1 MWLAQRPRA
10 RGWASTA
17 APLAVA
23 AFAATAAIAATAA
36 ASTPLATPSRPAPEA
51 YALAPWFDGLRLPV
65 AVVAIPDRPDRWLAV
80 QLEGL
85 LIDVR
90 GGAPQPR
97 PFLDLRHRI
106 TGLQG
111 EQGLFGAALEP
122 RDRALARGRARHVVA
137 AFTERDTGDLV
148 VAAYPVDE
156 IAWLADETAELEVLR
171 VSMPEPFHHGGAVRF
186 GPEGLLYITIGD
198 GSVAID
204 PSVERSGG
212 AASLAA
218 WRGKIVRVD
227 LLPTAA
233 RAPAYAV
240 PADNPFASGGMVAG
254 GAALPEI
261 WAYGFRNPWK
271 LTFDPASGEAIVV
284 DVGADRWEEVHR
296 VAPAGD
302 HGWPAREGREC
313 VRLEDGA
320 LLEPACDARAD
331 VAPWI
336 VYGHLALDPDGGQAV
351 VGGVVVRDPQL
362 PELAGRYV
370 FGDFVSG
377 RVWAY
382 DPVADQR
389 ELLVDAGP
397 GVSAI
402 DEGPAGE
409 VLIVTLSGSVRRLIR
424 DR

>member
-1 MWLAQRPRA
+1 M
-10 RGWASTA
+10 
-17 APLAVA
+17 
-23 AFAATAAIAATAA
+23 AAIATSAV
-36 ASTPLATPSRPAPEA
+36 ASAPLFTPSAPAPEA
-51 YALAPWFDGLRLPV
+51 YALVPWFDGLRLPV
-65 AVVAIPDRPDRWLAV
+65 AVVAVVDHPDRWLAV

-85 LIDVR
+85 LTDVR
-90 GGAPQPR
+90 DGAPQPR
-97 PFLDLRHRI
+97 TFLDLRHRV
-106 TGLQG
+106 TGLEG
-111 EQGLFGAALEP
+111 EQGLFSAALEP
-122 RDRALARGRARHVVA
+122 RDRALARGRARYLVA
-137 AFTERDTGDLV
+137 AYSERGTGDLV

-156 IAWLADETAELEVLR
+156 DAWLADETAELEVLR
-171 VSMPEPFHHGGAVRF
+171 VPMPEPFHHGGSVRF
-186 GPEGLLYITIGD
+186 GPDGLLYATIGD
-198 GSVAID
+198 GSATID
-204 PSVERSGG
+204 ASVERSGG
-212 AASLAA
+212 AASLAT

-227 LLPTAA
+227 LLPTAG

-240 PADNPFASGGMVAG
+240 PADNPFASGRTAS
-254 GAALPEI
+254 GAIALPEI

-271 LTFDPASGEAIVV
+271 LTFDPTSGEAIAV

-296 VAPAGD
+296 VVPGGD

-313 VRLEDGA
+313 VRLGDGA
-320 LLEPACDARAD
+320 LLDPACGERAD

-382 DPVADQR
+382 DPVADRR
-389 ELLVDAGP
+389 ELLADAGP
-397 GVSAI
+397 GVSAV

-409 VLIVTLSGSVRRLIR
+409 VLIVTLSGAVRRLIH